1 MSHRR
6 TADLPSRRG
15 FLSAVPVLGL
25 AAACSSRP
33 EQDSPGVPPRP
44 AVPGSADEALQA
56 LVEGNARFTSLQPLV
71 RNTADIEV
79 VMTEAAAGQAPFA
92 TVLGCADS
100 RLAPELIF
108 DQFLGDIFVV
118 REAGNLAES
127 PTNLGSLEFGQAVLG
142 SKCLVVL
149 GHSSCGAVKAAME
162 GATPGG
168 NIQAVVDAIAPGI
181 AGARDLVDATKRN
194 VAAVITRIR
203 AKSPLLQKA
212 EAGGAIRIVGAYY
225 DIDSGGVEF
234 L

>member
-1 MSHRR
+1 MV
-6 TADLPSRRG
+6 PSRRG
-15 FLSAVPVLGL
+15 FLAAVPVLGL
-25 AAACSSRP
+25 AAGAAACAPRIAP
-33 EQDSPGVPPRP
+33 NSPGIPPRP
-44 AVPGSADEALQA
+44 PVPGSADEALQA
-56 LVEGNARFTSLQPLV
+56 LADGNARFTSLQPLV

-79 VMTEAAAGQAPFA
+79 VMTEAVAGQAPFA
-92 TVLGCADS
+92 TILGCADS

-149 GHSSCGAVKAAME
+149 GHSSCGAVKAALE

-181 AGARDLVDATKRN
+181 AGAQDLVDATKRN

-203 AKSPLLQKA
+203 VKSPLLQQA
-212 EAGGAIRIVGAYY
+212 EQGGAIRIVGAYY
-225 DIDSGGVEF
+225 DIETGGVEF